1 MDAGKEKESSLN
13 LTFLK
18 KIPFLLPATW
28 LIRILRYEKE
38 MRKNA
43 NKNVTDALKIGN
55 QRIELMRKYKI
66 IE

>member
-1 MDAGKEKESSLN
+1 M
-13 LTFLK
+13 K
-18 KIPFLLPATW
+18 KIPFLLPVAW

-43 NKNVTDALKIGN
+43 HKNVTDALKIGN

>member
-1 MDAGKEKESSLN
+1 MKNEFA
-13 LTFLK
+13 FLK
-18 KIPFLLPATW
+18 KIPFLLPVAW

-38 MRKNA
+38 MR
-43 NKNVTDALKIGN
+43 KNVTDALKIGN